1 MDRRQ
6 LPEDFKEFIIFLNKN
21 EVQYLLVGG
30 WAVGLYGTPRA
41 TKDIVFLIAVDDDN
55 LSKLENALNDFDAP
69 YVDVAHFKEKC
80 NCFRMGRSPVQIDII
95 NEADGIDF
103 DDSYKRRNIIT
114 IQNVP
119 ISVVSKEDL
128 IKNKKASGRYRDLA
142 DAENLENF

>member
-6 LPEDFKEFIIFLNKN
+6 LPEDFKEFIIFLNEN

-41 TKDIVFLIAVDDDN
+41 TKDIDFLIAVD
-55 LSKLENALNDFDAP
+55 
-69 YVDVAHFKEKC
+69 
-80 NCFRMGRSPVQIDII
+80 
-95 NEADGIDF
+95 

-119 ISVVSKEDL
+119 VSVISKEDL
-128 IKNKKASGRYRDLA
+128 IKNKKASARYQDLA
-142 DAENLENF
+142 DAENLENC